1 MQLLDPARFR
11 GTLAG
16 EPVALYVLKNS
27 QGMVACITN
36 YGAKIEQLV
45 VPDRHGVFADVV
57 LGYGSL
63 DDAVAGAPS
72 LGAFI
77 GRYAGRIE
85 NAAFVFG
92 ATSYQLNAND
102 GPHCLHGG
110 MRGSRFTVFDA
121 VHCDD
126 SSVEMRYV
134 FADGE
139 EGFPGML
146 ELRLVYTV
154 TEANELVIDYQ
165 ATAMDKPTVASFT
178 THAYF
183 NLNGEA
189 SGSAL
194 GHEVMI
200 CADRYFAMNT
210 ALIATGQLLP
220 VADTP
225 FDFRRATVLDTRVG
239 DSARVSAGNLP
250 GSQSVDGY
258 DCCYLTNR
266 RAGSTDLAL
275 AARACAPES
284 GRVMEVWSTE
294 PALQFYTGLV
304 AQEALPGGPGKTGAR
319 YFQQQSLCFE
329 PQAYPNA
336 PNLPHFP
343 SALYVPGVT
352 CRGKTVYRF
361 STT

>member
-1 MQLLDPARFR
+1 MQLLDPQRFC

-16 EPVALYVLKNS
+16 EAVALYVLKNAR
-27 QGMVACITN
+27 GMVACITN

-45 VPDRHGVFADVV
+45 VPDRNGVFADVV

-63 DDAVAGAPS
+63 YDAVAGAS
-72 LGAFI
+72 SMGSFI

-85 NAAFVFG
+85 NATFALNG
-92 ATSYQLNAND
+92 TSYQLSAND

-110 MRGSRFTVFDA
+110 MRGSRFRVFDA
-121 VHCDD
+121 VQCDD

-134 FADGE
+134 FTDGE

-154 TEANELVIDYQ
+154 TEANELVIAYEG
-165 ATAMDKPTVASFT
+165 TAINKPTVASFT

-183 NLNGEA
+183 NLNGES
-189 SGSAL
+189 SGGAL

-220 VADTP
+220 VAETP
-225 FDFRRATVLDTRVG
+225 YDFRRAAVLG
-239 DSARVSAGNLP
+239 ARVSDSASVYG
-250 GSQSVDGY
+250 GSMSGSHLVDGY
-258 DCCYLTNR
+258 DCCYLINR
-266 RAGSTDLAL
+266 AAGSTGLAL
-275 AARACAPES
+275 AAHTRAPES

-294 PALQFYTGLV
+294 PAMQFYTGLQ
-304 AQEALPGGPGKTGAR
+304 AQEPLPGGPGKSGAR

-336 PNLPHFP
+336 PNLPQFP
-343 SALYVPGVT
+343 SALYAPGVT
-352 CRGKTVYRF
+352 RRGKTMYRF
-361 STT
+361 STS